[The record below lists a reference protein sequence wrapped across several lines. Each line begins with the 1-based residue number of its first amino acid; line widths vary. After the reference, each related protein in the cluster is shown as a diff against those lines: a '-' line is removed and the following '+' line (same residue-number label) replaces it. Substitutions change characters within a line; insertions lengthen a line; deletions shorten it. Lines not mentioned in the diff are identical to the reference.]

1 MKHPVL
7 VREAIPPSSLTIRNG
22 ARAAVLCLLSSV
34 LCLLLS
40 TPAHAVDKI
49 QVTKPDPVTE
59 AWRWTEFDRS
69 SGIAGGIRDVYEDR
83 DGNIWLATEKGAQR
97 YDGRTWTTY
106 TTEDGLANDVVRG
119 IVQTRDGAMGFATGV
134 GSVSRYGVSTRIGRD
149 RTGRHRSR

>member
-22 ARAAVLCLLSSV
+22 ARAAV

-83 DGNIWLATEKGAQR
+83 DGNIWIGTEGPMKIRA
-97 YDGRTWTTY
+97 
-106 TTEDGLANDVVRG
+106 
-119 IVQTRDGAMGFATGV
+119 
-134 GSVSRYGVSTRIGRD
+134 
-149 RTGRHRSR
+149 